1 MGVIESNSKSH
12 STEMR
17 LSMYNIAPS
26 LILKHPIFGSGW
38 GYFTEYSGLK
48 VYSHSNYIE
57 LLVTFGALGF
67 ILYYWIYI
75 YIIII
80 SLKKRHRNEIALVLG
95 VVISILITDTS
106 IVSFT
111 EMIINYIMILWSMTI
126 IKELGEI
133 KDDKEIKKNNL

>member
-1 MGVIESNSKSH
+1 MD
-12 STEMR
+12 
-17 LSMYNIAPS
+17 
-26 LILKHPIFGSGW
+26 
-38 GYFTEYSGLK
+38 
-48 VYSHSNYIE
+48 
-57 LLVTFGALGF
+57 
-67 ILYYWIYI
+67 IYI
-75 YIIII
+75 YIII

-133 KDDKEIKKNNL
+133 KEEKEIKKNNL